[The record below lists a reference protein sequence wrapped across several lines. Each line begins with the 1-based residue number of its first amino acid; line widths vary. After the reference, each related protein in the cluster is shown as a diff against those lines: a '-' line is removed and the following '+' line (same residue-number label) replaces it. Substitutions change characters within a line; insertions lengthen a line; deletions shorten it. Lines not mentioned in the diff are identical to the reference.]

1 MMRKLIF
8 IIICF
13 FFGATVSQAQRVVFK
28 GKPPFNKKNIE
39 RDIKKYNLPID
50 SVKTILMNVGYLD
63 AFVTSDSGEITITPG
78 TLYMVK
84 KIIIQTDSVMK
95 INVNLPFN
103 RQKVERLLNEK
114 LKEYYQQGYLYS
126 SFKMNRII
134 KEKQFITIVGELS
147 LGPQLVLDK
156 KIIKGLKRT
165 DPDIVRKYVPL
176 KAGEV
181 LNDKNM
187 ISAEN
192 GAKAVSFL
200 NFEPPLKIIPRP
212 GYTQADLEFRFLE
225 RKQVQIEGGG
235 GYIPNS
241 SSSLVWNVKL
251 GFQNLFG
258 RGRRITL
265 YSEKKEKNHQLLNI
279 KYAQPIFLF
288 GLGSLHLGV
297 ATRDYRNLFYEFAV
311 NGKYQTHFTS
321 NFSAGIGFEWHSVE
335 PSDNSLSYH
344 TFTANFTIERN
355 SLNNLLNPSHGLH
368 VIWTIGYSFR
378 SYVVNN
384 SDSISVLQE
393 KNSFNE
399 TRNVV
404 KLDWY
409 KNIFK
414 SFDNYTGLKIF
425 DFETAEPLPPVSE
438 LFFIGGPGTIRGF
451 RNEQF
456 TAMRSIIG
464 TVEPRWRFSNSY
476 LFLFLDGAYLNNHI
490 PDVNNDFKIDEFYR
504 FGYGWGMAFTQNNRS
519 LKISLG
525 WNRELRFDQP
535 RLSVEFFSDL

>member
-1 MMRKLIF
+1 
-8 IIICF
+8 
-13 FFGATVSQAQRVVFK
+13 
-28 GKPPFNKKNIE
+28 KPPFNKKTIE
-39 RDIKKYNLPID
+39 RNIKKYHLPID
-50 SVKTILMNVGYLD
+50 SVKAILVNAGYLD
-63 AFVTSDSGEITITPG
+63 ASVIPDSGEITITSGP
-78 TLYMVK
+78 LYMVK
-84 KIIIQTDSVMK
+84 KIIIQTDSVLE
-95 INVNLPFN
+95 ISVDLPFN
-103 RQKVERLLNEK
+103 RQKVERFLNFK

-126 SFKMNRII
+126 SFKTSKII
-134 KEKQFITIVGELS
+134 KKKHFITIVGNLS

-165 DPDIVRKYVPL
+165 DPAIVKKYVPF
-176 KAGEV
+176 KSGEV

-192 GAKAVSFL
+192 GARAVPFL
-200 NFEPPLKIIPRP
+200 SFEPPLKIVPRP
-212 GYTQADLEFRFLE
+212 GYTQADLVFRFLE

-258 RGRRITL
+258 KGKRITL
-265 YSEKKEKNHQLLNI
+265 YSEKKEENHQLLNI
-279 KYAQPIFLF
+279 KYTQPVFVF

-297 ATRDYRNLFYEFAV
+297 ATRDYRNLFYEFTL
-311 NGKYQTHFTS
+311 NGKYQTHFTP

-335 PSDNSLSYH
+335 PTGNALPYH
-344 TFTANFTIERN
+344 TFTANFTFERN

-368 VIWTIGYSFR
+368 IIWTIGYSFR
-378 SYVVNN
+378 SYAVNN
-384 SDSISVLQE
+384 ADSVSIPQGKS
-393 KNSFNE
+393 SFNE

-456 TAMRSIIG
+456 TAMRSLIG

-476 LFLFLDGAYLNNHI
+476 LFLFLDGVYLNNHI
-490 PDVNNDFKIDEFYR
+490 PDGNNNYKVDEFYR
-504 FGYGWGMAFTQNNRS
+504 FGYGWGMAFIQNNRS
-519 LKISLG
+519 LKMSFG
-525 WNRELRFDQP
+525 WNRDLRFDQP